1 MSPAPVAGRNEADLK
16 QELVEDLNRSAVLP
30 PVLAVP
36 RYLEEVYWWAYVH
49 PNAVRVFERQWLV
62 NAILWGNF
70 ARLRDAALDAL
81 ALPAQGRILQI
92 ACVYGD
98 LTARLADRIARAAAL
113 DVVDILPVQLRNLQ
127 RKMAGRGGIS
137 LFQRNSAALGFAD
150 GSYTRTLLFFLLHEQ
165 PDAVRRQTL
174 AEAVRVTAPGGR
186 IVIADYHC
194 PHRLHPLYYLF
205 RPVLALLEPYA
216 LDLWRSDIASWLP
229 ADGGVR
235 IESRRTFFGGL
246 YQLVVLIRE

>member
-1 MSPAPVAGRNEADLK
+1 MT
-16 QELVEDLNRSAVLP
+16 QELAEELNPAAP

-36 RYLEEVYWWAYVH
+36 TYLEEVYWWAYVH

-70 ARLRDAALDAL
+70 SRLRDAALDAMD
-81 ALPAQGRILQI
+81 LPAAARLLQV

-98 LTARLADRIARAAAL
+98 LTARIAARMGSGAQL
-113 DVVDILPVQLRNLQ
+113 DVVDILPVQLGNLK
-127 RKMAGRGGIS
+127 RKLNGHPGTA
-137 LFQRNSAALGFAD
+137 LFQRNSADLGFAD
-150 GSYTRTLLFFLLHEQ
+150 GSYDRTLLFFLLHEQ
-165 PDAVRRQTL
+165 PEAVRRQTL

-216 LDLWRSDIASWLP
+216 LDLWRSDLASWLP
-229 ADGGVR
+229 PDADVR

-246 YQLVVLIRE
+246 YQLVVLVRE

>member
-1 MSPAPVAGRNEADLK
+1 MT
-16 QELVEDLNRSAVLP
+16 QELAEELNPAAALP

-36 RYLEEVYWWAYVH
+36 TYLEEVYWWAYVH

-70 ARLRDAALDAL
+70 SRLRDAALDAMD
-81 ALPAQGRILQI
+81 LPAAARLLQV

-98 LTARLADRIARAAAL
+98 LTARIAARMGSEARL
-113 DVVDILPVQLRNLQ
+113 DVVDILPVQLGNLK
-127 RKMAGRGGIS
+127 RKLNGHPGIA
-137 LFQRNSAALGFAD
+137 LFQRNSADLGFAD
-150 GSYTRTLLFFLLHEQ
+150 GSYDRTLLFFLLHEQ
-165 PDAVRRQTL
+165 PEAVRRQTL

-194 PHRLHPLYYLF
+194 PHPLHPLYYLF

-216 LDLWRSDIASWLP
+216 LDLWRSDLASWLP
-229 ADGGVR
+229 PDAGVR

-246 YQLVVLIRE
+246 YQLVVLVRE

>member
-1 MSPAPVAGRNEADLK
+1 MK
-16 QELVEDLNRSAVLP
+16 HELVENLTHGAALP

-70 ARLRDAALDAL
+70 AKLRDAALDAL
-81 ALPAQGRILQI
+81 ALPVAGRLLQI

-98 LTARLADRIARAAAL
+98 LTAKLAERMTAAATL
-113 DVVDILPVQLRNLQ
+113 DVVDVLPVQLHNLQ
-127 RKMAGRGGIS
+127 RKLAGKPGIS
-137 LFQRNSAALGFAD
+137 LLQRNSAELGFAD
-150 GSYTRTLLFFLLHEQ
+150 ATYDRTLLFFLLHEQ
-165 PDAVRRQTL
+165 PEAVRRQTL

-186 IVIADYHC
+186 IVIADYHR

-216 LDLWRSDIASWLP
+216 LDLWRNDIASWLP
-229 ADGGVR
+229 SDVAVR
-235 IESRRTFFGGL
+235 VESRRTFFGGL

>member
-1 MSPAPVAGRNEADLK
+1 MK
-16 QELVEDLNRSAVLP
+16 QELVEKLSPVAALP

-36 RYLEEVYWWAYVH
+36 QYLEEVYWWAYVH

-70 ARLRDAALDAL
+70 SRLRDAALDAMD
-81 ALPAQGRILQI
+81 LPAAARLLQV

-98 LTARLADRIARAAAL
+98 LTARIAARMGSGAQL
-113 DVVDILPVQLRNLQ
+113 DVVDILPVQLGNLK
-127 RKMAGRGGIS
+127 RKLNGHPGIA
-137 LFQRNSAALGFAD
+137 LFQRNSADLGFAD
-150 GSYTRTLLFFLLHEQ
+150 GSYDRTLLFFLLHEQ
-165 PDAVRRQTL
+165 PEAVRRQTL

-216 LDLWRSDIASWLP
+216 LDLWRSDLASWLP
-229 ADGGVR
+229 PDADVR

-246 YQLVVLIRE
+246 YQLVVLVRE

>member
-1 MSPAPVAGRNEADLK
+1 LAHEADLK
-16 QELVEDLNRSAVLP
+16 QELAEDLNPATVPP

-49 PNAVRVFERQWLV
+49 PTAVRVFERQWLV

-70 ARLRDAALDAL
+70 SRLRDAALDAMD
-81 ALPAQGRILQI
+81 LPPQGRLLQI

-98 LTARLADRIARAAAL
+98 LTTRLAARMTGKTSL
-113 DVVDILPVQLRNLQ
+113 DVVDVLPVQLSNLQ
-127 RKMAGRGGIS
+127 RKLCGHPRIG
-137 LFQRNSAALGFAD
+137 LFQRNSTALGYAD
-150 GSYTRTLLFFLLHEQ
+150 NVFDRTLLFFLLHEQ

-194 PHRLHPLYYLF
+194 PSRMHPLYYLF

-229 ADGGVR
+229 QQAGVR

-246 YQLVVLIRE
+246 YQLVVLVRE

>member
-1 MSPAPVAGRNEADLK
+1 MKQQIAEKLTPV
-16 QELVEDLNRSAVLP
+16 SALP
-30 PVLAVP
+30 QALAVP
-36 RYLEEVYWWAYVH
+36 RYLEDVYWWAYVH

-70 ARLRDAALDAL
+70 SRLREAALEAMD
-81 ALPAQGRILQI
+81 LPEQGRLLQI

-98 LTARLADRIARAAAL
+98 LTARLAARMSARTSL
-113 DVVDILPVQLRNLQ
+113 DVVDVLPVQLGNLQ
-127 RKMAGRGGIS
+127 RKLGGQPRIS
-137 LFQRNSAALGFAD
+137 LFQRNSADLGFAD
-150 GSYTRTLLFFLLHEQ
+150 GSYARTLLFFLLHEQ
-165 PDAVRRQTL
+165 PEAVRRRTL
-174 AEAVRVTAPGGR
+174 TEAVRVTAPGGR

-229 ADGGVR
+229 QDAGVH
-235 IESRRTFFGGL
+235 IESKRTYFGGL
-246 YQLVVLIRE
+246 YQRIVLVRE